1 MSRDLNRRDFL
12 TTAGLALG
20 ALGVGSTAALGQTPK
35 AGGTLLSAQTTEAT
49 GLDPQLVAAFSRS
62 RRSPMMYNQLVRFE
76 PDMTPVPEL
85 AESWHTSPDGLTWT
99 FKLRE
104 GVKFHDG
111 QELTSAD
118 VKFTFDRLFEKSPGK
133 SDFIAVD
140 KVEPAGKYAVK
151 FITKE
156 PFAGLL
162 AALGG
167 FWGFIISEAGI
178 KKHGDLNKAALG
190 TGPFVL
196 EDWKVEQQMV
206 LKKNP
211 HYFKKGRPYV
221 DQIVLR
227 TIPDEAN
234 IVAALRTGQ
243 IQHAF
248 IEDNKNYNLL
258 KDEKSLTGYRSSRL
272 GYDFLN
278 INATRGPL
286 KDVRVRQAISWTV
299 DRAQVLRVAASGF
312 GRLTAPATA
321 PMRQWQ
327 LPEEQW
333 MRQALAGQG
342 LRPDDEHHAGL
353 RRPRHRVLP
362 RAALHQGPELELV
375 ERAGPRRHAGG
386 GPAHAGSQEAQG
398 DLRPRA
404 AHDPRERAAAVAL
417 LRRHDRLHP
426 DGGEGLPAAPDHAAL
441 RLRGRLARQGVMG
454 RYLLVRLYSMA
465 VTLLGLTVLTFLML
479 RLIPG
484 TVVEQ
489 MIGADAIV
497 SEAMVAQ
504 LKAFF
509 GLDQPW
515 YVQYGRWMGSLLQGD
530 LGTSWRTGKPVVQLI
545 GERLPVTLELT
556 AFAVAVA
563 IMLGVVAGVV
573 SSVRRDR
580 AVDNITRVGALL
592 GLSVPVFWQGT
603 MLILFLSIYLRWM
616 PPVVWVDF
624 FADPLRNLTIML
636 LPALCLGTASAANIA
651 RTTRACM
658 LDVLGSE
665 YIRTAA
671 AKGLRPRLV
680 VLKHALRNAMIPIV
694 TVVGLQI
701 GILLGGT
708 VVVEEVFTL
717 PGVGRLVLW
726 SIYQRDYP
734 LTQSTILFV
743 AVMFMTVNL
752 AVDLLYAYLDPRIRY

>member
-1 MSRDLNRRDFL
+1 
-12 TTAGLALG
+12 
-20 ALGVGSTAALGQTPK
+20 
-35 AGGTLLSAQTTEAT
+35 
-49 GLDPQLVAAFSRS
+49 
-62 RRSPMMYNQLVRFE
+62 
-76 PDMTPVPEL
+76 
-85 AESWHTSPDGLTWT
+85 
-99 FKLRE
+99 
-104 GVKFHDG
+104 
-111 QELTSAD
+111 
-118 VKFTFDRLFEKSPGK
+118 
-133 SDFIAVD
+133 
-140 KVEPAGKYAVK
+140 
-151 FITKE
+151 
-156 PFAGLL
+156 
-162 AALGG
+162 
-167 FWGFIISEAGI
+167 
-178 KKHGDLNKAALG
+178 
-190 TGPFVL
+190 
-196 EDWKVEQQMV
+196 
-206 LKKNP
+206 
-211 HYFKKGRPYV
+211 
-221 DQIVLR
+221 
-227 TIPDEAN
+227 
-234 IVAALRTGQ
+234 
-243 IQHAF
+243 
-248 IEDNKNYNLL
+248 
-258 KDEKSLTGYRSSRL
+258 
-272 GYDFLN
+272 
-278 INATRGPL
+278 
-286 KDVRVRQAISWTV
+286 
-299 DRAQVLRVAASGF
+299 
-312 GRLTAPATA
+312 
-321 PMRQWQ
+321 
-327 LPEEQW
+327 
-333 MRQALAGQG
+333 
-342 LRPDDEHHAGL
+342 
-353 RRPRHRVLP
+353 
-362 RAALHQGPELELV
+362 
-375 ERAGPRRHAGG
+375 
-386 GPAHAGSQEAQG
+386 
-398 DLRPRA
+398 
-404 AHDPRERAAAVAL
+404 
-417 LRRHDRLHP
+417 
-426 DGGEGLPAAPDHAAL
+426 
-441 RLRGRLARQGVMG
+441 MG

-624 FADPLRNLTIML
+624 FTDPLRNLTIML

-671 AKGLRPRLV
+671 AKGLGPRLV
-680 VLKHALRNAMIPIV
+680 VLKHALRNALIPIV

-743 AVMFMTVNL
+743 AVMFMSVNL
-752 AVDLLYAYLDPRIRY
+752 AVDLLYAYLDPRVRY